1 MLHRSVQQFPGSPD
15 TEKVKGGMSSTSP
28 RQDTTPPCV
37 MWTWVTKFL
46 QKLQESHLLRHLWK
60 KHHNNQKQKKHTSL
74 KTSLKKKNSKTM
86 STHKKKQLPMSQ
98 CGKTVTKPRSSVFCK
113 LSRPNLAL
121 SRHLWRLSWQF
132 CKRDLFWDGEN
143 VTLSKDKHNLQL
155 GNQRSFWITWLSYLS
170 SSPPSKCCFYL
181 QPLS

>member
-1 MLHRSVQQFPGSPD
+1 MRNVDLSH
-15 TEKVKGGMSSTSP
+15 KVSTKIARITSFETSLKNI
-28 RQDTTPPCV
+28 TT
-37 MWTWVTKFL
+37 TNN
-46 QKLQESHLLRHLWK
+46 K
-60 KHHNNQKQKKHTSL
+60 KKTSL
-74 KTSLKKKNSKTM
+74 KTSLKKNNNSKTM

-132 CKRDLFWDGEN
+132 CWSPLLHGEN

-170 SSPPSKCCFYL
+170 SSLPSKCCFYL